1 MAKRKTNTQIVN
13 GLVKQF
19 NDSEMV
25 FLSAIIRQVVDE
37 YVEKTNHYQ
46 GDLLETVIESDPF
59 FQHTRHIATKSKEYL
74 DEQYGSSY

>member
-25 FLSAIIRQVVDE
+25 YVSAIIRQAIDE
-37 YVEKTNHYQ
+37 YVEHYKDVDIEEESKTN
-46 GDLLETVIESDPF
+46 PF
-59 FQHTRHIATKSKEYL
+59 IHKSLFLAVKTKEYL
-74 DEQYGSSY
+74 DGQYGNSF

>member
-25 FLSAIIRQVVDE
+25 FLSAIIRQVIDE
-37 YVEKTNHYQ
+37 YVEQNKDADVELVSQT
-46 GDLLETVIESDPF
+46 DPF
-59 FQHTRHIATKSKEYL
+59 FRHTLHIACKSKEYL

>member
-19 NDSEMV
+19 NDNEMV
-25 FLSAIIRQVVDE
+25 FVSAIIRQVIDE
-37 YVEKTNHYQ
+37 YVEKTKDIDVEVVSQ
-46 GDLLETVIESDPF
+46 TDPF

-74 DEQYGSSY
+74 DEQYGSSF